1 MAKHVFRPAEIV
13 NLTRKVY
20 IEPPRPVEAA
30 PEPAA
35 LEALAPGAGEGYT
48 GPTIEDLRRQAEEF
62 RANWDKE
69 KEALIASARGDA
81 ERIVKEAEQVAF
93 DEVRR
98 KNDQAKKIRQ
108 EADDQARGILEQ
120 ARQEAAR
127 AEQEAH
133 DRVAALQ
140 KETSSKG
147 FDEGRAAGFQAGEAE
162 VKRLVERL
170 HVVLTSAI
178 EKRNQIIEES
188 ESQLI
193 NLVLQ
198 ISQKVIKVLSE
209 NQKNVVIN
217 NVIQA
222 LRKLK
227 SRGDVVI
234 RVNIADLE
242 LTTQH
247 TQDFLKMVEH
257 VKSVTVLED
266 STVDKGGCVIETDFG
281 EIDARIS
288 SQLQEIEE
296 RILELAPIRSRTA
309 GGGL

>member
-20 IEPPRPVEAA
+20 IEPPRPAAPAAEPVTVEAL
-30 PEPAA
+30 PPGG
-35 LEALAPGAGEGYT
+35 EAYT
-48 GPTIEDLRRQAEEF
+48 GPAIEDLRRQAEEF
-62 RANWDKE
+62 RATWDKE
-69 KEALIASARGDA
+69 KETMTAAARAEA
-81 ERIVKEAEQVAF
+81 ERILKEAEQAAF

-108 EADDQARGILEQ
+108 EAEDQGHALVEQ

-127 AEQEAH
+127 LEQEAR
-133 DRVAALQ
+133 DRIAALE
-140 KETSSKG
+140 KETSNKG
-147 FDEGRAAGFQAGEAE
+147 FEEGRQAGFQAGEAE

-170 HVVLTSAI
+170 HVVLTAAI

-227 SRGDVVI
+227 SRGAVVI
-234 RVNIADLE
+234 RVNLADLE

-247 TQDFLKMVEH
+247 TQDFLKVVEN

-296 RILELAPIRSRTA
+296 RILELAPIRSRA
-309 GGGL
+309 GQGAL